1 MRRLAVLLFSCM
13 MVFPSFAF
21 SQQKADT
28 KKTHKKKPAAKKQD
42 QDWGRFNATSKKDL
56 DAADRKKAEKAEKAA
71 AKK

>member
-1 MRRLAVLLFSCM
+1 MRRLAVVFLSSM

-28 KKTHKKKPAAKKQD
+28 RKTQKKKPAAKKQD
-42 QDWGRFNATSKKDL
+42 DWGRFNATSKRDL
-56 DAADRKKAEKAEKAA
+56 DAADRKKAEKA